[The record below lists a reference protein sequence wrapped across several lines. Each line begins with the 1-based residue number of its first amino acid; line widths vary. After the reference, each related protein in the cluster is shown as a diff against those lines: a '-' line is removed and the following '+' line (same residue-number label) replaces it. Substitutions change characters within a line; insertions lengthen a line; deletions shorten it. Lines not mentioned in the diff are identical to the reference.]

1 MDNHHKNTYSIFFNG
16 ETLELKL
23 ILSLKGPNVMYFT
36 KYKALF
42 NSDEWETINLIE
54 GDLIPLI
61 NQLDEINRNN
71 KMKKYEEFREKLNS
85 IWETY
90 LLEREAIRL
99 KINREKNF
107 NNGIIIKRIK

>member
-1 MDNHHKNTYSIFFNG
+1 MKIICNLDSSN
-16 ETLELKL
+16 
-23 ILSLKGPNVMYFT
+23 ILYFT
-36 KYKALF
+36 KYKKLF

-61 NQLDEINRNN
+61 NQLDEINRN
-71 KMKKYEEFREKLNS
+71 KKIKKYEEFREKLNS

-99 KINREKNF
+99 KINQEKDF
-107 NNGIIIKRIK
+107 NNGLIIKRIV

>member
-1 MDNHHKNTYSIFFNG
+1 
-16 ETLELKL
+16 
-23 ILSLKGPNVMYFT
+23 
-36 KYKALF
+36 
-42 NSDEWETINLIE
+42 
-54 GDLIPLI
+54 
-61 NQLDEINRNN
+61 
-71 KMKKYEEFREKLNS
+71 MKKYEEFREKLNS

>member
-1 MDNHHKNTYSIFFNG
+1 MDNHNKNTYSIFFNG
-16 ETLELKL
+16 ETLELEL
-23 ILSLKGPNVMYFT
+23 IFSLEGTNVMYFT
-36 KYKALF
+36 KYKLLF

-71 KMKKYEEFREKLNS
+71 KMKKYEEFREKLNN

-99 KINREKNF
+99 ETNQEKDF
-107 NNGIIIKRIK
+107 NNGIIIKRTK